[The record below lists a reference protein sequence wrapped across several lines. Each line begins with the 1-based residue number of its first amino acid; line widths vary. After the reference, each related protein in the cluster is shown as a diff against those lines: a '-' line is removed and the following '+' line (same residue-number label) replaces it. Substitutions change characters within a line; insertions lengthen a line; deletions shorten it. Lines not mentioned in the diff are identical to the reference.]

1 MILGILI
8 LAALGLWGIFLVSRK
23 TEPTFARPNDT
34 GTASGSWSN
43 TLPKGTALS
52 SPDNITTKA
61 ADDLLTTY
69 LTARQETGQEL
80 TAEERAQVAADA
92 ATKLTAS
99 TTPATVYTLA
109 DLVVV
114 EDGATEDRAF
124 GNALGALFATYTKN
138 YTTDEIAIM
147 KQAFADK
154 SAAELAALAPNASAY
169 RHLAEDMTKIAVPR
183 AFADIHLKLINDYS
197 QMGAA
202 LIDIQSV
209 FTDGLRGTVGIT
221 TYTQAFN
228 DTFVTVLS
236 MADLFI
242 QHKVLFS
249 QDEPGAV
256 FRKASQ

>member
-61 ADDLLTTY
+61 ADDLLTAY

-80 TAEERAQVAADA
+80 TAEERAQVAAEA
-92 ATKLTAS
+92 ATKLTTS
-99 TTPATVYTLA
+99 TTPAAIYTLA
-109 DLVVV
+109 DLAV
-114 EDGATEDRAF
+114 EEDSAENDRAF
-124 GNALGALFATYTKN
+124 GNALGALFTTYAHN
-138 YTTDEIAIM
+138 YTTNEIAIM
-147 KQAFADK
+147 TQAFNDK

-169 RHLAEDMTKIAVPR
+169 RHLAEDMTKVAVPR

-202 LIDIQSV
+202 LTDIQSV
-209 FTDGLRGTVGIT
+209 FTDGIRGTIGIT
-221 TYTQAFN
+221 TYSKALKDSFA
-228 DTFVTVLS
+228 TVLS
-236 MADLFI
+236 MADLFV

-249 QDEPGAV
+249 QEESGAV
-256 FRKASQ
+256 FRKESQ